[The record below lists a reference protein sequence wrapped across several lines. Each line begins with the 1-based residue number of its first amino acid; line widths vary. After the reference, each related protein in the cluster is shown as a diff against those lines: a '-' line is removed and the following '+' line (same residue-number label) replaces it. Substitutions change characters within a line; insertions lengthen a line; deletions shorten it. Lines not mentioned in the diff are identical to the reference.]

1 MTLREACREGAGI
14 LSRAG
19 IAEADL
25 DAWYLLEWVSGV
37 SRGHYLAYPEEE
49 LTSDQEA
56 SFQKALAQRAERIP
70 LQHITGEQEFM
81 GLSFKVSDK
90 VLIPRQDTEVLVEEA
105 LKHLKSGMKFLDLC
119 TGSGCILLSL
129 LHSCPGA
136 EGTGAD
142 LSGEA
147 LQIAEENRQRLG
159 IQAELIKSDLFEEI
173 EGNFDMIVSNPP
185 YIRSGEI
192 DHLMEEVRLYDPRMA
207 LDGHEDGLYF
217 YRKIAKESPRF
228 LKSGGMLLL
237 ETGYDQGESVPQLLR
252 EQGFR
257 EIEVIRDL
265 AGLDRVV
272 IGRRA

>member
-90 VLIPRQDTEVLVEEA
+90 VLIPRQDTEVLVEKA
-105 LKHLKSGMKFLDLC
+105 LKYLKSGMKFLDLC

-147 LQIAEENRQRLG
+147 LQVAEENRQRLG

>member
-105 LKHLKSGMKFLDLC
+105 LKYLKSGMKFLDLC

-147 LQIAEENRQRLG
+147 LQVAEENRQRLG

-237 ETGYDQGESVPQLLR
+237 ETGYEQGESVPQLLR

>member
-105 LKHLKSGMKFLDLC
+105 LKYLKSGMKFLDLC

-147 LQIAEENRQRLG
+147 LQVAEENRQRLG

-228 LKSGGMLLL
+228 LKSRGMLLL

-265 AGLDRVV
+265 VGLDRVV